1 MKISTLK
8 LSYLS
13 SYSKIK
19 LFGYKLILRAFL
31 FTFTQKNPPE
41 FLVKHRAKL
50 NEQRAESNE
59 RGAKGNEQRAKMN
72 EQRGKANEKRAKTK
86 EQRATSKKF
95 HLNKN

>member
-1 MKISTLK
+1 MKISSLK

-41 FLVKHRAKL
+41 FLVKHRAKF

-59 RGAKGNEQRAKMN
+59 RGAKGN